1 MVILF
6 AMALVE
12 GKVAF
17 ITGAARGQGRSHAV
31 RLAEEGADIVGV
43 DLCADIATVPYP
55 LGSEEELEETAD
67 LIQKTGGR
75 ALMRTA
81 DVRRPAELRDAVAA
95 GISQFGPIDIVVANA
110 GIATMGFDTTDQ
122 EKEAAWEDVIAVNLT
137 GVWNTVR
144 ACVGPMIERGEGGSI
159 ILTSSTAGLKGLSA
173 PGSFGNEAYGAAKH
187 GVVGLMRQFAVE
199 LSKDRIRVNSVHPTG
214 VDTMMVRN
222 PAMDKFLGEFPD
234 AMSSLTNLLPVELLQ
249 PRDISDAV
257 LFLASDLARYIT
269 GVTLPVDAGFTVK

>member
-1 MVILF
+1 
-6 AMALVE
+6 MALVE

-17 ITGAARGQGRSHAV
+17 ITGAARGQGRAHAV

-67 LIQKTGGR
+67 LIQKTGQR
-75 ALMRTA
+75 ALMRKA
-81 DVRRPAELRDAVAA
+81 DVRRPTELRDAVAA
-95 GISQFGPIDIVVANA
+95 GISQFGHIDIVVANA
-110 GIATMGFDTTDQ
+110 GIATMGFNTTDQ

-137 GVWNTVR
+137 GVWSTVR
-144 ACVGPMIERGEGGSI
+144 ACAGPMIERGEGGSI

-199 LSKDRIRVNSVHPTG
+199 LSNDRIRVNSVHPTG

-269 GVTLPVDAGFTVK
+269 GVTLPVDAGFTAK

>member
-1 MVILF
+1 MG
-6 AMALVE
+6 LVE

-17 ITGAARGQGRSHAV
+17 ITGVARGQGRAHAV

-43 DLCADIATVPYP
+43 DVCEDIATVPYP
-55 LGSEEELEETAD
+55 LASEEELQETAE
-67 LIQKTGGR
+67 LIAKTGRR
-75 ALMRTA
+75 AVVQRA
-81 DVRRPAELRDAVAA
+81 DVRRSGELRQAVAA
-95 GISQFGPIDIVVANA
+95 GIAAFGHIDIAVANA
-110 GIATMGFDTTDQ
+110 GIATLGADWS
-122 EKEAAWEDVIAVNLT
+122 EEEAEAAWEDVLAVNLT

-144 ACVGPMIERGEGGSI
+144 ACMRPMIERGGGGSI
-159 ILTSSTAGLKGLSA
+159 VLTSSTAGLKGLTS

-222 PAMDKFLGEFPD
+222 PTMEKFLDEASD

>member
-1 MVILF
+1 MLTP
-6 AMALVE
+6 MALVE

-17 ITGAARGQGRSHAV
+17 ITGVARGQGRAHAV
-31 RLAEEGADIVGV
+31 RLAEEGADIIGV
-43 DLCADIATVPYP
+43 DLCDDIATVPYP
-55 LGSEEELEETAD
+55 LASAEELEETAE
-67 LIQKTGGR
+67 LIGKLGR
-75 ALMRTA
+75 RGLMRRA
-81 DVRRPAELRDAVAA
+81 DVRHSGELREAVAA
-95 GISQFGPIDIVVANA
+95 GVAQFGHIDIVVANA
-110 GIATMGFDTTDQ
+110 GIATMGADWT
-122 EKEAAWEDVIAVNLT
+122 EAEMEAAWDDVIAVNLT

-144 ACVGPMIERGEGGSI
+144 ACMGPMIERDEGGSI

-173 PGSFGNEAYGAAKH
+173 PGSFGHEAYGAAKH

-199 LSKDRIRVNSVHPTG
+199 LSKARVRVNSIHPTG

-222 PAMDKFLGEFPD
+222 PAMEKFLGEFPE
-234 AMSSLTNLLPVELLQ
+234 AASSITNLLPVELLE

>member
-1 MVILF
+1 MG
-6 AMALVE
+6 LVE

-17 ITGAARGQGRSHAV
+17 ITGVARGQGRAHAV
-31 RLAEEGADIVGV
+31 RLAEEGADVVGV
-43 DLCADIATVPYP
+43 DVCEDIATVPYP
-55 LGSEEELEETAD
+55 LASEEELQETAE
-67 LIQKTGGR
+67 LIAKTGRR
-75 ALMRTA
+75 AVVQRA
-81 DVRRPAELRDAVAA
+81 DVRRSGELREAVAA
-95 GISQFGPIDIVVANA
+95 GIAAFGHIDIAVANA
-110 GIATMGFDTTDQ
+110 GIATLGADWSD
-122 EKEAAWEDVIAVNLT
+122 EEAEAAWEDVLAVNLT

-144 ACVGPMIERGEGGSI
+144 ACMRPMIERGGGGSI
-159 ILTSSTAGLKGLSA
+159 VLTSSTAGLKGLTS

-222 PAMDKFLGEFPD
+222 PTMEKFLDESSD

>member
-1 MVILF
+1 
-6 AMALVE
+6 MALVE

-31 RLAEEGADIVGV
+31 RLAEEGADIIGV
-43 DLCADIATVPYP
+43 DLCADIASVPYP
-55 LGSEEELEETAD
+55 LGSEEELGETAD
-67 LIQKTGGR
+67 LVKGTGRR
-75 ALMRTA
+75 ALMRRA
-81 DVRRPAELRDAVAA
+81 DVRHTSELRDAVAA
-95 GISQFGPIDIVVANA
+95 GIGQFGRIDIVVANA
-110 GIATMGFDTTDQ
+110 GIATMGLDSTD
-122 EKEAAWEDVIAVNLT
+122 EEAEAAWDDVIAVNLT

-144 ACVGPMIERGEGGSI
+144 ACIGPMIEAGEGGSI

-173 PGSFGNEAYGAAKH
+173 PGSFGHEAYGAAKH

-199 LSKDRIRVNSVHPTG
+199 LSTARIRVNSVHPTG

-222 PAMDKFLGEFPD
+222 PTMEKFLGQFPD